1 MTQLPR
7 PNGVE
12 LCFFIFMAESEIILD
27 QSAIESILAKMAKE
41 ISDSYPSP
49 DGLAIIGIQRG
60 GALPAQRL
68 QELLE
73 RAWGKPALFGKLD
86 VTMHRDDLDNRAP
99 QMSPTEIL
107 FDLTDLTV
115 ILVDDVL
122 FRGRTIRAALDA
134 LHILGRPRKV
144 ELAALLDIG
153 GRELPIKA
161 DYVGRAL
168 RVAADHKVRFRF
180 KEDGFPED
188 LALAEFMGNP

>member
-1 MTQLPR
+1 
-7 PNGVE
+7 
-12 LCFFIFMAESEIILD
+12 MAESEIILD
-27 QSAIESILAKMAKE
+27 QLAIESILANIANE
-41 ISDSYPSP
+41 IVQRYPSP
-49 DGLAIIGIQRG
+49 DGLALIGIQRG
-60 GALPAQRL
+60 GGTPAQRL
-68 QELLE
+68 GQILG
-73 RAWGKPALFGKLD
+73 RAWGKSALFGKLD

-107 FDLTDLTV
+107 FDLTGLTV

-161 DYVGRAL
+161 DYVGRVVQVSAN
-168 RVAADHKVRFRF
+168 HKVRFQF

>member
-1 MTQLPR
+1 
-7 PNGVE
+7 
-12 LCFFIFMAESEIILD
+12 MAQSEIILN
-27 QSAIESILAKMAKE
+27 QFTIETILANVANE
-41 ISDSYPSP
+41 ISQSYPSP

-60 GALPAQRL
+60 GVTPAQRL
-68 QELLE
+68 LQLLE
-73 RAWGKPALFGKLD
+73 ILWGKPALFGKLD

-107 FDLTDLTV
+107 FDLTGLTV

-161 DYVGRAL
+161 DYVGKVIQVPSDY
-168 RVAADHKVRFRF
+168 RVGFQF

-188 LALAEFMGNP
+188 LALAEFVGKH